1 MIGDY
6 GRETSVFGLAKGYD
20 SVRFY
25 SGRVIHAADLNEESD
40 LQTALREAA
49 LVDAIG
55 RVGFPKQ
62 GGGFAASIT
71 GAGISLSAGDMYV
84 AGARFVAANPVLVPL
99 AELLAVPDGQQG
111 LIVAECDKAVTDY
124 LAAPFLRDPG
134 LGGPDTAGRQRPH
147 FRIRVLRL
155 SEVAAANGATEAA
168 FLQVFDDGRFFAI
181 PGQVPR
187 NGRAAFSL
195 DPAHVPADDDC
206 FISEDAAYSGQ
217 GNVNYH
223 VEIHTP
229 GPAGTATFKWARE
242 DVRARVVPQGAGRML
257 EGQPTDDLRP
267 IQTGDTVEVKGARAH
282 AAGEPGV
289 LGTITMAPGG
299 MVTFSAAITAAL
311 AGMDA
316 PVMLTRWDHAHAANP
331 GGIAIGAA
339 AVAIEKGVQI
349 AFTGSHLAGDY
360 WMCAARVITG
370 DILWPPRETDVA
382 GGFVPPFNWGP
393 HFAALAAY
401 RHTGPG
407 VTGLVDLRPGF
418 PSLTHLTADDVTVRD
433 TGQCSFAGETVQE
446 ALEWLCAQLNQN
458 ICTITVRP
466 DELGEEQAALMPQLV
481 VLPTLDQALERLAMV
496 LEKMPAILN
505 DTDKNPFARRIAIV
519 FTGGAYVWPERWL
532 DVFQNMVSV
541 DLSPCASAPVMILIP
556 GWLTLER
563 CLNVRIA
570 GLNMVFTSA
579 AAGLSIIGGKA
590 ISLIT
595 LYLRRTH
602 SATSAVLVLAARRR
616 VALSDVRVMLDDMRK
631 TNDHRPAIQIL
642 DALAQT
648 TLDTVASNGALILG
662 FLIPSTET
670 DPVPSLLSAAADDRI
685 KSPFS
690 PVHAGGGDM
699 APHQSSPTLRL
710 TGCKLMAILPGQD
723 CMNDII
729 DWAQNTPKRNFD
741 LALTDAS
748 FSMALARH
756 IVAPDDPMIADR
768 AKMRAATPPGR
779 VDRPNVVFPFAVAA
793 VRFEIRKPFRH
804 IDVDDCE
811 LIRGPSVLV
820 AETVTVR
827 NSKFPQYG
835 DAECVVD
842 GWVRRVV
849 QSLPIGR
856 SEASFLFYGSN
867 SEQADVPRRLRPVV
881 LSVARRTSFDSNLG
895 YPEYGV
901 DHGNPT
907 DALNPWPILLDFAP
921 RQTALSAAYDIM
933 QTAHPMLRNKLMFL
947 HADYLGSK
955 AF

>member
-6 GRETSVFGLAKGYD
+6 GRETSVFGLSKGYD

-49 LVDAIG
+49 LVDVIG

-62 GGGFAASIT
+62 GGGFAPSIS

-99 AELLAVPDGQQG
+99 ADLLAIPDGQQG
-111 LIVAECDKAVTDY
+111 LIVAQCDKAVTDY
-124 LAAPFLRDPG
+124 LAEPFLRDPG

-195 DPAHVPADDDC
+195 DPAHLPADEDC

-242 DVRARVVPQGAGRML
+242 DVRARVAPQGAGRVL
-257 EGQPTDDLRP
+257 VGAPSDDLRR
-267 IQTGDTVEVKGARAH
+267 IQTGDTVEVKGANAH
-282 AAGEPGV
+282 AAGQPGV
-289 LGTITMAPGG
+289 LGTITIAPDG

-316 PVMLTRWDHAHAANP
+316 PVMLTRWDHSHAANP
-331 GGIAIGAA
+331 GGIPIGAV

-370 DILWPPRETDVA
+370 DILWPPRETDAA

-466 DELGEEQAALMPQLV
+466 DTLGPEQAGLMPQLV
-481 VLPTLDQALERLAMV
+481 VLPTLDQALEMLAMV
-496 LEKMPAILN
+496 LEKMPAALN
-505 DTDKNPFARRIAIV
+505 GPDNNPFARRIAMV
-519 FTGGAYVWPERWL
+519 FTGGEYVWPERWL

-541 DLSPCASAPVMILIP
+541 DLSPCASAPVTIRCP

-570 GLNMVFTSA
+570 ELNMVFSDER
-579 AAGLSIIGGKA
+579 AGLSVMGGKA
-590 ISLIT
+590 IDLAG
-595 LYLRRTH
+595 LYLRRTF
-602 SATSAVLVLAARRR
+602 SATSGMLSLAASRRI
-616 VALSDVRVMLDDMRK
+616 ALTDVRVMIDNVRGYRAY
-631 TNDHRPAIQIL
+631 RPAIHL
-642 DALAQT
+642 WDALAQT
-648 TLDTVASNGALILG
+648 TFDTVSSNGALILG
-662 FLIPSTET
+662 PGVPTPEN
-670 DPVPSLLSAAADDRI
+670 DPVPDLLSAAASDRI
-685 KSPFS
+685 STPYA
-690 PVHAGGGDM
+690 PVHAGGGAI

-710 TGCKLMAILPGQD
+710 TGCKLMQIIPGQAA
-723 CMNDII
+723 MNSITS
-729 DWAQNTPKRNFD
+729 WALRRPGRAKGFT
-741 LALTDAS
+741 LIDAS
-748 FSMALARH
+748 YSLALARNLVGPQH
-756 IVAPDDPMIADR
+756 PLVNRMRKQRTAAPVDAVERLDVAMEITSTAL
-768 AKMRAATPPGR
+768 R
-779 VDRPNVVFPFAVAA
+779 VEVQR
-793 VRFEIRKPFRH
+793 PFRH

-827 NSKFPQYG
+827 NCKFPQYG
-835 DAECVVD
+835 DAGCVVD

-856 SEASFLFYGSN
+856 SEASFLFYGS
-867 SEQADVPRRLRPVV
+867 SGEQADVPRRLRPVL
-881 LSVARRTSFDSNLG
+881 LSVARRTSFEGNLG

-901 DHGNPT
+901 DHGNPS
-907 DALNPWPILLDFAP
+907 DELNPWPVLLDFAP
-921 RQTALSAAYDIM
+921 RQTTLSAAYDIM
-933 QTAHPMLRNKLMFL
+933 QTAHPMLRNKAMFL

-955 AF
+955 PF